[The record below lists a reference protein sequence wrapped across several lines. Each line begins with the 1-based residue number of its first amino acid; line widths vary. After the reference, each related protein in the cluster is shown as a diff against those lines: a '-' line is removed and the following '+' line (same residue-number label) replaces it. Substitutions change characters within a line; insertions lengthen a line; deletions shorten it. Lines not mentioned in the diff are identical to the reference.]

1 MLRLSGFELYPRWVP
16 LNNYIKGKQGRTAKR
31 KCEFIAAKAIRN
43 AEVYQLIVMLTSNS
57 GRVSKL
63 IGQQKQQLIILE
75 QKLADVGA
83 ILKKCLAILKNM
95 VSSGAFLMF
104 SLYVYEALKR
114 KGWGRWEYFRK
125 TARSLFN
132 KKK

>member
-1 MLRLSGFELYPRWVP
+1 
-16 LNNYIKGKQGRTAKR
+16 
-31 KCEFIAAKAIRN
+31 
-43 AEVYQLIVMLTSNS
+43 
-57 GRVSKL
+57 
-63 IGQQKQQLIILE
+63 
-75 QKLADVGA
+75 
-83 ILKKCLAILKNM
+83 M

-132 KKK
+132 TKKWMNKTYILSSIENTARFKPQQEQLS

>member
-57 GRVSKL
+57 GRFSKL
-63 IGQQKQQLIILE
+63 IGQQKQ
-75 QKLADVGA
+75 
-83 ILKKCLAILKNM
+83 
-95 VSSGAFLMF
+95 
-104 SLYVYEALKR
+104 
-114 KGWGRWEYFRK
+114 
-125 TARSLFN
+125 
-132 KKK
+132 